1 MAIRASPELE
11 IDCRTFLGE
20 MREDPLSRITVLKAQ
35 APAVPASS
43 VDGCPTAV
51 LVKKS
56 SQAVLT
62 MIKQSV
68 GILNPKP

>member
-1 MAIRASPELE
+1 
-11 IDCRTFLGE
+11 LGRNE
-20 MREDPLSRITVLKAQ
+20 EDPLSKITVLKAQ

-51 LVKKS
+51 LAKKS

-62 MIKQSV
+62 IIKQSV